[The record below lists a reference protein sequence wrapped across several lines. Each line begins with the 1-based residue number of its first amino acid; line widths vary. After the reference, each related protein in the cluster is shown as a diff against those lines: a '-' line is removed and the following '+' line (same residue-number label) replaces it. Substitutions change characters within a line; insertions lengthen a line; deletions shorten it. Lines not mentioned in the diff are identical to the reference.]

1 MTEEHIKL
9 LTKELCA
16 RLPYG
21 VKIKTDYFATATLIS
36 LRKNISLN
44 SSKEL
49 SVTYDISGKDE
60 PFQMDERWGT
70 PISEIKPYLIPLS
83 CMTEEQYDEM
93 EKMVLND
100 YTDHMRITN
109 ELREKV
115 DFITHWPL
123 YSPDVID
130 WFNRNHFDYR
140 GLIEMGLALKAP
152 DGMYKQNI

>member
-1 MTEEHIKL
+1 MTLQEE
-9 LTKELCA
+9 KELLLKDVCA
-16 RLPYG
+16 RLSYG
-21 VKIKTDYFATATLIS
+21 VKGTNQYGKIVNLDHSTDYSPYMSI
-36 LRKNISLN
+36 KNAIL
-44 SSKEL
+44 KH
-49 SVTYDISGKDE
+49 GW
-60 PFQMDERWGT
+60 R
-70 PISEIKPYLIPLS
+70 PYLIPLS
-83 CMTEEQYDEM
+83 SMTEEQYDEM

-100 YTDHMRITN
+100 YMDHMRITN

-115 DFITHWPL
+115 DFVTHWPL

>member
-1 MTEEHIKL
+1 MTLQEE
-9 LTKELCA
+9 KELLLKDVCA

-21 VKIKTDYFATATLIS
+21 VKGINQYGKIIRLDHPTDYSPYMSI
-36 LRKNISLN
+36 KNAIL
-44 SSKEL
+44 KH
-49 SVTYDISGKDE
+49 GW
-60 PFQMDERWGT
+60 R
-70 PISEIKPYLIPLS
+70 PYLFPLS
-83 CMTEEQYDEM
+83 SMTEEQYDEM

-100 YTDHMRITN
+100 YMDHMRITN